1 LHLSPSKWEENPDI
15 KKTMDM
21 GISPDMNL
29 ENKYRT
35 NNTPVAIIGIGC
47 LFPGAPGL
55 KAYWQLLYQKRDAIQ
70 DIPQSH
76 WSVEDYFHED
86 PKTPDHVYCRRGG
99 FLSAVNFDPSEFGI
113 PPSTLE
119 ATDTSQLLALITAR
133 DALEDAGYG
142 QNADFNRDNTSVI
155 LGVTGTQEL
164 VIPLGARLGHPIW
177 RKALKNAGV
186 PDETALD
193 VMNRISDA
201 YVPWQENSFP
211 GLLGNVVAGRVCNRL
226 NLGGTNCVVDA
237 ACASSLGALHL
248 SLLELQGQKCDMVVT
263 GGVDAINDI
272 FMHMCFSKT
281 QILSPTGDIRPFS
294 KDADGT
300 VLGEGV
306 GMMVLKRL
314 DDAERDGDRIYAV
327 INGIGSSSD
336 GKSQSIYAPRVEGQA
351 KAVRMAYETAQ
362 IDPATVRN
370 IEAHGTGT
378 KVGDNVEFTA
388 LKTVFG
394 FDKHRPRNCAIGSVK
409 SMIGH
414 TKAAAGSAAIIKT
427 ALALKNKVLPPT
439 LKAEHPDPDLNLDDS
454 PFYINSEARP
464 WFAEK
469 GFPRRSGVSSF
480 GFGGSNF
487 HVVLEEYT
495 QKKTDVSWDG
505 TVEIFAFSAQNIE
518 EIHQQPAN
526 LKASVANAISLNE
539 RARMAEQTR
548 RQFCSDHR
556 FKLILVHD
564 LSVKN
569 TDPVESLKQLFE
581 DAKSGLHTHS
591 GQHAWHQN
599 NIYFGNNSAPQ
610 KTAFL
615 FPGQGSQ
622 YVGMGRDMAC
632 IFPSALQLLER
643 ANTASGPHN
652 RLTDHIYPVPPQNSQ
667 ARQDQ
672 ERLLRRTDIAQ
683 PAIGAISLAM
693 TRVLESFGVRPTV
706 TCGHSFGELTAL
718 CAAGWIDESTFFDL
732 AIARGH
738 AMAEAGKK
746 NGRSSMLAVKAPL
759 ARLRE
764 FADNTP
770 DLVLANQNSPEQGV
784 LAGTEKAIAH
794 ASKQM
799 KDNGF
804 QCVQLPVSAAFH
816 SHLIKGAEQPF
827 REALAKCTIKPTDI
841 PVFANTTAGPYPRDD
856 AAVRS
861 ILGKQLLEPVLFK
874 DEIKRLYSQDVRVF
888 VEVGPKSVL
897 TGLVHSILIDQ
908 NHHAICMDASNGK
921 SFGVADL
928 ARTLAFLTA
937 LGHPIELTAW
947 EDPAPPKKEHRMQ
960 IQIGGANYRR
970 PGKESTHQAPP
981 NQIHD
986 HKNARDSHQH
996 TRITVGKNKTQIVGP
1011 SRPDNR
1017 IIKQIETLDKTMK
1030 KSSKTQATSPV
1041 IENALRTVQEGL
1053 KSMQALQ
1060 SQTTEAHKIFLET
1073 QSQAGRSL
1081 QHMMES
1087 IQQISEASMGIVRE
1101 RPHVPE
1107 ILDSRNQRN
1116 TESVPIDSPLS
1127 EPGTQTESTT
1137 PDPSNPQHHK
1147 SSPALPEGITIQS
1160 GTTIEPDTQ
1169 SHAHVI
1175 EGTLLQIVSDLT
1187 GYPMEMLGMN
1197 MDIESDLGIDSI
1209 KRVEILSTLE
1219 EKLPSLP
1226 PISPEIMGS
1235 LKTLAQIVDA
1245 LGRTPETAPMEDAH
1259 TAMGS
1264 QDLSKV
1270 NPLSDKNAGN
1280 VQTVMIEIVSE
1291 LTGYPPDMLGLDMD
1305 IEADLGID
1313 SIKRV
1318 EILSTLEDRLPG
1330 LPQVTPDIMASL
1342 KTLGQICDYLT
1353 SGSDETD
1360 VAALSTA
1367 QSSSGVQSALT
1378 PQKTPLPDAMGLLT
1392 PAIER
1397 HRVTINKRPLPRID
1411 YEVIPADKH
1420 IYIFGG
1426 TSDLGPA
1433 LVKTF
1438 SAHDIQASHLPL
1450 SEAADIL
1457 SGSHDISNAAG
1468 LIILSNSHAGN
1479 DQTDDTTLKCAF
1491 QLARFFAASLIQ
1503 NASTGLALF
1512 TSVTQLDG
1520 AFGFRDKALENP
1532 VSGGLAGLVKT
1543 AAIEWDN
1550 VVCKALDLDPV
1561 WTDVTKM
1568 ADRIAGEILSAQT
1581 SDDIEI
1587 GLDSDN
1593 RYTLELKPFPYH
1605 KDATI
1610 NLAFD
1615 PGDVV
1620 LVAGGARGV
1629 TAAAAI
1635 ALAGQVP
1642 LSFVL
1647 LGRSPIPAPEP
1658 VWLVGLVS
1666 APEIKKA
1673 ILVNEFNNNGA
1684 SPRDIETSYRQHMAG
1699 REVTTTLQKLTES
1712 GSTVQYKTADI
1723 RDTDTVVSILQD
1735 VRKALGPIRAIIHGA
1750 GIIQDRLIQDKTLE
1764 QFSRVYETKVVGF
1777 RTLLDAASSDPLK
1790 YIVVFSSVAARFGN
1804 KGQVD
1809 YAMANEVLN
1818 KVCRREA
1825 LQRKDCRVIAVNWGP
1840 WDGGMVTPGLKREF
1854 QKNQITL
1861 IPMEAGAR
1869 CMLLEMSQAGTHP
1882 VEVVVGSSLP
1892 NQTVVKTQ
1900 NKESQTPD
1908 PQDPSQAMSLTFKR
1922 EIDTI
1927 NHPILDAHILGGKP
1941 VVPFALIT
1949 EWFGHGA
1956 LHGNPGLILH
1966 GIDDMRILKGI
1977 QLDQQ
1982 KKLIRL
1988 FAGKADRKGSLF
2000 EVGVE
2005 LRDGVLE
2012 GKDVIHS
2019 RAKAILTDSLPS
2031 APVFES
2037 TRPEPSNKYP
2047 RSMEEVYEKI
2057 LFHGQALRGIKEITD
2072 CSSWGIS
2079 AEISSSPAPDV
2090 WVKEPLRSAWISDPL
2105 ALDCAFQLA
2114 TLWCFE
2120 ETGTVSLPSYC
2131 RHYRQYCTTF
2141 PIDGVTAVLQVT
2153 DHTDHK
2159 MTGDFT
2165 LLDAESRIVAELKG
2179 YEAIMDASLYKAFKP
2194 HLA

>member
-1 LHLSPSKWEENPDI
+1 M
-15 KKTMDM
+15 T
-21 GISPDMNL
+21 L

-35 NNTPVAIIGIGC
+35 KNIPVAIIGVGC

-55 KAYWQLLYQKRDAIQ
+55 KAYWQLLYQKKDAIQ

-76 WSVEDYFHED
+76 WSAEDYFHED

-99 FLSAVNFDPSEFGI
+99 FLSGIDFDPSEFGI

-119 ATDTSQLLALITAR
+119 ATDTSQLLALITAK

-142 QNADFNRDNTSVI
+142 QNVDFNRDNTSVI

-237 ACASSLGALHL
+237 ACASSLSALHL

-306 GMMVLKRL
+306 GIMVLKRL

-336 GKSQSIYAPRVEGQA
+336 GKSQSIYAPRVEGQE
-351 KAVRMAYETAQ
+351 KALRMAYETAQ
-362 IDPATVRN
+362 INPATVRN

-378 KVGDNVEFTA
+378 KVGDKVELTA
-388 LKTVFG
+388 LKNVFDFG
-394 FDKHRPRNCAIGSVK
+394 KSRQINCAIGSVK

-439 LKAEHPDPDLNLDDS
+439 LKAEHPDPDLNMEGS
-454 PFYINSEARP
+454 SFYINSEAQP
-464 WFAEK
+464 WFSEK
-469 GFPRRSGVSSF
+469 DFPRRSGVSSF

-495 QKKTDVSWDG
+495 QNKTDVSWDG

-518 EIHQQPAN
+518 EIHRQLAN
-526 LKASVANAISLNE
+526 LKTSVASSMSLND

-548 RQFCSDHR
+548 CQFCPDHR
-556 FKLILVHD
+556 FKLVLVHD

-581 DAKSGLHTHS
+581 DANSGLQTHS
-591 GQHAWHQN
+591 GQDAWNQN
-599 NIYFGNNSAPQ
+599 NIYFGNNSAPE

-643 ANTASGPHN
+643 ANTASEPHN
-652 RLTDHIYPVPPQNSQ
+652 RLTDHIYPVPPNNEQV
-667 ARQDQ
+667 RQGQDRQ
-672 ERLLRRTDIAQ
+672 LRRTDIAQ

-693 TRVLESFGVRPTV
+693 TRVLESFGITPAV

-746 NGRSSMLAVKAPL
+746 NGRGSMLAVKAPL
-759 ARLRE
+759 ASLRD

-784 LAGTEKAIAH
+784 LAGTEKAIEH
-794 ASKQM
+794 ARKQM
-799 KDNGF
+799 KDSGF
-804 QCVQLPVSAAFH
+804 QCVRLPVSAAFH

-827 REALAKCTIKPTDI
+827 QAALAECTIKPTDI
-841 PVFANTTAGPYPRDD
+841 PVFANTTAGPYPGDD

-861 ILGKQLLEPVLFK
+861 ILGKQLLQPVLFK
-874 DEIKRLYSQDVRVF
+874 AEIERLYSQEGVRVF

-897 TGLVHSILIDQ
+897 TGLVRSILNDQ
-908 NHHAICMDASNGK
+908 SHHAIGLDASNGK

-937 LGHPIELTAW
+937 LGHPVALTAW

-960 IQIGGANYRR
+960 IQIRGANYRR
-970 PGKESTHQAPP
+970 PGKEKAHKAPP
-981 NQIHD
+981 DQIHED
-986 HKNARDSHQH
+986 KNTRDSHQH
-996 TRITVGKNKTQIVGP
+996 TRITVDKNKAEIVESPQPG
-1011 SRPDNR
+1011 NR
-1017 IIKQIETLDKTMK
+1017 IINPIEAVDKTMK
-1030 KSSKTQATSPV
+1030 KTSKTQVTSPV

-1053 KSMQALQ
+1053 KSIQALQ
-1060 SQTTEAHKIFLET
+1060 AQTTEAHKIFLET
-1073 QSQAGRSL
+1073 QSKAGRSL
-1081 QHMMES
+1081 QRMMES
-1087 IQQISEASMGIVRE
+1087 IQQLSEASMGIVRE
-1101 RPHVPE
+1101 RPRVPE
-1107 ILDSRNQRN
+1107 I
-1116 TESVPIDSPLS
+1116 PDSPNQGTSQS
-1127 EPGTQTESTT
+1127 EPVESTLPGPGTQTESMT
-1137 PDPSNPQHHK
+1137 PDSSDSQYHT
-1147 SSPALPEGITIQS
+1147 SSPALPETNTIQS
-1160 GTTIEPDTQ
+1160 GTNIAPDTQ
-1169 SHAHVI
+1169 SRAHDI

-1197 MDIESDLGIDSI
+1197 MDIESELGIDSI

-1226 PISPEIMGS
+1226 PISPEIMAS

-1245 LGRTPETAPMEDAH
+1245 LGGTPETTPMEDAH
-1259 TAMGS
+1259 TAMAS
-1264 QDLSKV
+1264 QDPSKEAT
-1270 NPLSDKNAGN
+1270 PLSDKNTGN

-1291 LTGYPPDMLGLDMD
+1291 LTGYPSDMLGLDMD

-1330 LPQVTPDIMASL
+1330 LPQVTPDIMGSL

-1353 SGSDETD
+1353 SGSDETHM
-1360 VAALSTA
+1360 AAVSTA
-1367 QSSSGVQSALT
+1367 QPSSRIQSAVT
-1378 PQKTPLPDAMGLLT
+1378 SEKPSIPDATGLPT

-1397 HRVTINKRPLPRID
+1397 HRVFINKSPLPRID
-1411 YEVIPADKH
+1411 CETIPADKRL
-1420 IYIFGG
+1420 YIIGE
-1426 TSDLGPA
+1426 TSGLGQA
-1433 LVKTF
+1433 LIKTF
-1438 SAHDIQASHLPL
+1438 ADHDIQASNMSI

-1457 SGSHDISNAAG
+1457 SGSHDVSDAAG
-1468 LIILSNSHAGN
+1468 LIILSSSHAGN
-1479 DQTDDTTLKCAF
+1479 DQTDDTTLKRAF
-1491 QLARFFAASLIQ
+1491 QFARFFAPSLIQ
-1503 NASTGLALF
+1503 NARTGLALF
-1512 TSVTQLDG
+1512 ATVTQLDG
-1520 AFGFRDKALENP
+1520 AFGFRDSAVENP

-1561 WTDVTKM
+1561 WTDVTKI
-1568 ADRIAGEILSAQT
+1568 AERITGEILGIQT
-1581 SDDIEI
+1581 RENIEI
-1587 GLDSDN
+1587 GFDSDN

-1605 KDATI
+1605 DNATV

-1635 ALAGQVP
+1635 ALAGQMP
-1642 LSFVL
+1642 LTFVL

-1658 VWLVGLVS
+1658 AWLAGIES
-1666 APEIKKA
+1666 EPAIKKA
-1673 ILVNEFNNNGA
+1673 ILVHEFNNNGV
-1684 SPRDIETSYRQHMAG
+1684 SPKDIETSYRQHMAN
-1699 REVTTTLQKLTES
+1699 REVTRTLQKLTES

-1723 RDTDTVVSILQD
+1723 RDADTVASIFQD

-1764 QFSRVYETKVVGF
+1764 QFRQVYETKAVGF
-1777 RTLLDAASSDPLK
+1777 RTLMDAASSDPLK

-1854 QKNQITL
+1854 QKNQIAL

-1869 CMLLEMSQAGTHP
+1869 CMLLEMSQTGSHP

-1892 NQTVVKTQ
+1892 GQSVVKTQ
-1900 NKESQTPD
+1900 NKESQAPD
-1908 PQDPSQAMSLTFKR
+1908 PQTPSQAMSLTFKR

-1966 GIDDMRILKGI
+1966 GIDDMRVLKGI
-1977 QLDQQ
+1977 KLDQQ

-2037 TRPEPSNKYP
+2037 TRPKPSNKYS

-2079 AEISSSPAPDV
+2079 AEISSAPAPDV
-2090 WVKEPLRSAWISDPL
+2090 WVKDPLRSTWISDPL

-2114 TLWCFE
+2114 TLWCYE

-2141 PIDGVTAVLQVT
+2141 PVDGVTAVLQVT

-2165 LLDAESRIVAELKG
+2165 LIDADSRIVAELKG

>member
-1 LHLSPSKWEENPDI
+1 MS
-15 KKTMDM
+15 
-21 GISPDMNL
+21 L
-29 ENKYRT
+29 ENTYRT
-35 NNTPVAIIGIGC
+35 KHIPVAIIGVGC
-47 LFPGAPGL
+47 LFPGAAGL

-76 WSVEDYFHED
+76 WSAEDYFHED

-99 FLSAVNFDPSEFGI
+99 FLSAINFDPSEFGI

-142 QNADFNRDNTSVI
+142 QNVDFNRDNTSVI

-177 RKALKNAGV
+177 RAALKNAGV

-248 SLLELQGQKCDMVVT
+248 SLLELQGHKCDMVVT

-336 GKSQSIYAPRVEGQA
+336 GKSQSIYAPRVEGQT
-351 KAVRMAYETAQ
+351 KAVRIAYETAQ

-378 KVGDNVEFTA
+378 KVGDKVEFTA
-388 LKTVFG
+388 LKNVFG
-394 FDKHRPRNCAIGSVK
+394 NDKNRKKNCAIGSVK

-414 TKAAAGSAAIIKT
+414 TKAAAGSAALIKT

-439 LKAEHPDPDLNLDDS
+439 LKAEHPDPDLNMEDS

-469 GFPRRSGVSSF
+469 DIPRRSGVSSF

-518 EIHQQPAN
+518 EIHGQLAT
-526 LKASVANAISLNE
+526 LKSSVASNMSLNE

-556 FKLILVHD
+556 FKLVLVHD
-564 LSVKN
+564 LSIKDI
-569 TDPVESLKQLFE
+569 DPVASLIQLFE
-581 DAKSGLHTHS
+581 DANSGLHTHS
-591 GQHAWHQN
+591 GQETWNQN

-643 ANTASGPHN
+643 ANTASEPHN
-652 RLTDHIYPVPPQNSQ
+652 RLTDLIYPVPPQNNQ

-672 ERLLRRTDIAQ
+672 ERQLRRTDIAQ
-683 PAIGAISLAM
+683 PAIGAISLALAQ
-693 TRVLESFGVRPTV
+693 VLESFGITPAV

-732 AIARGH
+732 AFARGH

-746 NGRSSMLAVKAPL
+746 NGRGSMLAVKAPL
-759 ARLRE
+759 AMLRD

-784 LAGTEKAIAH
+784 LAGTEIAIAH
-794 ASKQM
+794 ARKQM
-799 KDNGF
+799 TDSGF
-804 QCVQLPVSAAFH
+804 QSVQLPVSAAFH
-816 SHLIKGAEQPF
+816 SHLIKGAEHSFQ
-827 REALAKCTIKPTDI
+827 EALAKCTIKPTDI
-841 PVFANTTAGPYPRDD
+841 PVFANTTAGPYPGDD

-874 DEIKRLYSQDVRVF
+874 AEIERLYSQDVRVF

-897 TGLVHSILIDQ
+897 TGLVHSILNDQ

-937 LGHPIELTAW
+937 LGHPVELTAW
-947 EDPAPPKKEHRMQ
+947 EDPAPPKKEQRMQ
-960 IQIGGANYRR
+960 IQIQGANYRN
-970 PGKESTHQAPP
+970 PGRERAHQAPP
-981 NQIHD
+981 NRTQED
-986 HKNARDSHQH
+986 KNTRDFHQH
-996 TRITVGKNKTQIVGP
+996 TRVTVDKNKTDIVEP
-1011 SRPDNR
+1011 PRPDNR
-1017 IIKQIETLDKTMK
+1017 NIKQTETFDKIMK
-1030 KSSKTQATSPV
+1030 KTSKTQVTSPV

-1053 KSMQALQ
+1053 KSMQTLQ
-1060 SQTTEAHKIFLET
+1060 AQTTEAHKIFLET
-1073 QSQAGRSL
+1073 QSKAGRSL

-1087 IQQISEASMGIVRE
+1087 IQQIYEASMGIVRE
-1101 RPHVPE
+1101 RPRIPE
-1107 ILDSRNQRN
+1107 ILDSRNQR
-1116 TESVPIDSPLS
+1116 TSQSAPIESSLS
-1127 EPGTQTESTT
+1127 EPETQTESMT
-1137 PDPSNPQHHK
+1137 PDPRDRQHHT
-1147 SSPALPEGITIQS
+1147 SSPALPENITIRS
-1160 GTTIEPDTQ
+1160 GANIVPDTP

-1175 EGTLLQIVSDLT
+1175 EDTLLQIVSDLT

-1245 LGRTPETAPMEDAH
+1245 LGGTPEAAPTENTH
-1259 TAMGS
+1259 TAMAS
-1264 QDLSKV
+1264 QDLSKKV
-1270 NPLSDKNAGN
+1270 SPLSHKDTGN

-1291 LTGYPPDMLGLDMD
+1291 LTGYPPDMLGLDMN

-1330 LPQVTPDIMASL
+1330 LPQVTPDIMGRL

-1360 VAALSTA
+1360 VAAPPTA
-1367 QSSSGVQSALT
+1367 QMSSHDQSTLT
-1378 PQKTPLPDAMGLLT
+1378 LDKTPLPDAMGLAT

-1397 HRVTINKRPLPRID
+1397 HRITINKKPLPRID
-1411 YEVIPADKH
+1411 YETIPADKH
-1420 IYIFGG
+1420 IYIFGED
-1426 TSDLGPA
+1426 SDLGQA

-1438 SAHDIQASHLPL
+1438 TDHAIQASHMPL
-1450 SEAADIL
+1450 SDADDIL
-1457 SGSHDISNAAG
+1457 SGSQNISDAAG
-1468 LIILSNSHAGN
+1468 LIILSSSHDGN
-1479 DQTDDTTLKCAF
+1479 DRADDTILKNAF
-1491 QLARFFAASLIQ
+1491 QLAHSFAPSLIR
-1503 NASTGLALF
+1503 NARTGLALF
-1512 TSVTQLDG
+1512 ATVTQLDG
-1520 AFGFRDKALENP
+1520 AFGFRDRAVENP

-1561 WTDVTKM
+1561 WTDVIKI
-1568 ADRIAGEILSAQT
+1568 ADKITGEILSAQARDT
-1581 SDDIEI
+1581 IEI
-1587 GLDSDN
+1587 GLDSNN
-1593 RYTLELKPFPYH
+1593 RYTLELKPFPYQ
-1605 KDATI
+1605 DATI
-1610 NLAFD
+1610 NLAFE

-1635 ALAGQVP
+1635 ALAQQVP

-1658 VWLVGLVS
+1658 AWLAGLES
-1666 APEIKKA
+1666 ESEIKKA

-1684 SPRDIETSYRQHMAG
+1684 SPKDIETSYRQHTAN
-1699 REVTTTLQKLTES
+1699 REVTITLQKLTAS

-1723 RDTDTVVSILQD
+1723 RDADTVASIFQD
-1735 VRKALGPIRAIIHGA
+1735 VRKVLGPICAIIHGA

-1764 QFSRVYETKVVGF
+1764 QFSQVYETKVDGF
-1777 RTLLDAASSDPLK
+1777 RALLDAASSDSLK

-1809 YAMANEVLN
+1809 YAIANEVLN

-1825 LQRKDCRVIAVNWGP
+1825 LQRKDCRVISVNWGP

-1854 QKNQITL
+1854 QKNQIAL

-1869 CMLLEMSQAGTHP
+1869 CMLLEMSQTGSHP
-1882 VEVVVGSSLP
+1882 VEVVLGSSLP
-1892 NQTVVKTQ
+1892 DQAVVKTPNREGQ
-1900 NKESQTPD
+1900 APD
-1908 PQDPSQAMSLTFKR
+1908 PQKPSQAMSLTFKR

-1966 GIDDMRILKGI
+1966 GIDDMRLLKGI
-1977 QLDQQ
+1977 KLDQQ

-2019 RAKAILTDSLPS
+2019 RARAILTDRLPS
-2031 APVFES
+2031 APIFES
-2037 TRPEPSNKYP
+2037 PHPKPSHKYP

-2079 AEISSSPAPDV
+2079 AEISSAPAPDV
-2090 WVKEPLRSAWISDPL
+2090 WVKEPLRSTWISDPL

-2114 TLWCFE
+2114 TLWCYE

-2165 LLDAESRIVAELKG
+2165 LLDAHSHIVAELKG
-2179 YEAIMDASLYKAFKP
+2179 YEATMDASLYKAFKP